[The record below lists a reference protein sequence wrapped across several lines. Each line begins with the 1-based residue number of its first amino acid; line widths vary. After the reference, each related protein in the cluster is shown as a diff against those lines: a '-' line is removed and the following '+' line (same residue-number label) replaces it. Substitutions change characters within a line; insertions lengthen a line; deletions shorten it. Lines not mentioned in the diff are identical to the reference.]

1 MQDNNDVNAGA
12 ATPGTGDSADLGSP
26 QVTPDVSSGTPNNQN
41 GTPTDTRDAE
51 LSKYR
56 EEVRRLNQA
65 VIDAKR
71 GNRNNDRG
79 NGNNDQVSFDTPEG
93 QYGIAIQLAT
103 GNLRNKMEDVIS
115 LYPELP
121 ADEIARIR
129 KNPWSFVKH
138 ETFINADWETA
149 ALEVE
154 QAMLSRAE
162 EISASKKTEPTQPMT
177 PANLNTNP
185 VQTTGD
191 EPVDPE
197 NDDWNMPLDQLE
209 AKAKK
214 AVARVSQTK

>member
-12 ATPGTGDSADLGSP
+12 AASGTENSADLGSS
-26 QVTPDVSSGTPNNQN
+26 QATPDVSSGTPNNQN
-41 GTPTDTRDAE
+41 GTQTDPREAE
-51 LSKYR
+51 LNKYR

-71 GNRNNDRG
+71 GSRNNDRG
-79 NGNNDQVSFDTPEG
+79 NGNNDQISFDTPEG

-103 GNLRNKMEDVIS
+103 GNLRNKLEDVIS

-121 ADEIARIR
+121 ADEISRIR
-129 KNPWSFVKH
+129 KNPWAFVNH
-138 ETFINADWETA
+138 DTFLNADWETA

-162 EISASKKTEPTQPMT
+162 EIAASKKNETAQPMT

-191 EPVDPE
+191 EPIAPE
-197 NDDWNMPLDQLE
+197 DDDWNMPLDQLE